1 MPAKRE
7 PKKKPRTK
15 TVRLFL
21 GVGLDGD
28 GERRITKGRDF
39 LLVGGS
45 PDTHSLM
52 TEHAIKLNEEL
63 DRRGMR
69 LADVSTAGELREIV
83 ERAWR

>member
-7 PKKKPRTK
+7 PAKRKPKTKK
-15 TVRLFL
+15 VSLLL

-45 PDTHSLM
+45 PDTHELM
-52 TEHAIKLNEEL
+52 TEHGVLRARVEL
-63 DRRGMR
+63 HAGCGVRRCAHR
-69 LADVSTAGELREIV
+69 QRI
-83 ERAWR
+83 RAA